1 MKIALIATP
10 SEIRLYARCLSSL
23 DDVQW
28 IGFGGF
34 TLQPSEVA
42 KYAFVIFAAAHFA
55 EHADKVRTFRGILPV
70 LAVGLTFCVLIIAEP
85 NMSITMCVGL
95 LMLAMVFLSGTNL
108 KTFALIL
115 LPFVLAVPLL
125 TGAEGL
131 PAKKAHATA
140 IALILPLSAVS
151 TLVYALTGGGSYA
164 AEMPATAGVFAGGIV
179 GALLLSKAPAALLT
193 ELFYGVMMFAGIKML
208 FGA

>member
-1 MKIALIATP
+1 MESIAAFCKGKTTL
-10 SEIRLYARCLSSL
+10 ARYS
-23 DDVQW
+23 
-28 IGFGGF
+28 
-34 TLQPSEVA
+34 A
-42 KYAFVIFAAAHFA
+42 KPVSPGRAAVSA
-55 EHADKVRTFRGILPV
+55 L
-70 LAVGLTFCVLIIAEP
+70 L
-85 NMSITMCVGL
+85 GL
-95 LMLAMVFLSGTNL
+95 LAGAVNG
-108 KTFALIL
+108 L
-115 LPFVLAVPLL
+115 LGAGGGMLAVPLL

-164 AEMPATAGVFAGGIV
+164 AEMPAAAGVFAGGIV

>member
-1 MKIALIATP
+1 MESIAAFCKGKTTLARY
-10 SEIRLYARCLSSL
+10 SERRVSP
-23 DDVQW
+23 
-28 IGFGGF
+28 GR
-34 TLQPSEVA
+34 
-42 KYAFVIFAAAHFA
+42 AAVSA
-55 EHADKVRTFRGILPV
+55 L
-70 LAVGLTFCVLIIAEP
+70 L
-85 NMSITMCVGL
+85 GL
-95 LMLAMVFLSGTNL
+95 LVGAVNG
-108 KTFALIL
+108 L
-115 LPFVLAVPLL
+115 LGAGGGMLAVPLL

-164 AEMPATAGVFAGGIV
+164 VEMPAAAGVFAGGIV